1 MITNLHLAAYQTDLA
16 HNLGS
21 MIRIAACFGVV
32 LDIVEPCGFPLS
44 QKSLREASLD
54 YGEKCET
61 NLHSDW
67 SQFKIASKDR
77 RLVLLSTK
85 ATQSLWQ
92 FKFKENDTLI
102 MGRETSGVPK
112 EVHHQCHSEIHIP
125 MPGGGRSLN
134 VAISAGVAVCEALRQ
149 LQSK

>member
-1 MITNLHLAAYQTDLA
+1 M
-16 HNLGS
+16 
-21 MIRIAACFGVV
+21 
-32 LDIVEPCGFPLS
+32 
-44 QKSLREASLD
+44 
-54 YGEKCET
+54 
-61 NLHSDW
+61 
-67 SQFKIASKDR
+67 
-77 RLVLLSTK
+77 STK
-85 ATQSLWQ
+85 AKQSLWK